1 MAQSSRQQQASPLD
15 LLHRASQRADNL
27 FAQHIGSTPLTPRQ
41 FAVLKAVSE
50 ADGLS
55 QTAIMTATG
64 IDRSTTAELVRRLVT
79 GGFLQRRRTRRDA
92 RLYAVRL
99 TARGRQILTVGEP
112 AARATDAGL
121 LSVLPPGQRSA
132 FLAALAAMAA
142 SPPGP
147 APAKPPPGGTKPR
160 GRRPHP

>member
-1 MAQSSRQQQASPLD
+1 MPQGTKQQASPLD

-27 FAQHIGSTPLTPRQ
+27 FAQHVTSAQLTPRQ

-79 GGFLQRRRTRRDA
+79 NGLLQRRRTRRDA

-99 TARGRQILTVGEP
+99 TARGRQAIAVGAP
-112 AARATDAGL
+112 AARATDDAL
-121 LSVLPPGQRSA
+121 LSSIATPQRAA
-132 FLAALAAMAA
+132 FLDALLLMAT
-142 SPPGP
+142 GP
-147 APAKPPPGGTKPR
+147 STPPPTKVASRIRKFARRR
-160 GRRPHP
+160 G

>member
-1 MAQSSRQQQASPLD
+1 MGQSNNKQQGSPLH

-27 FAQHIGSTPLTPRQ
+27 FANHVGNAQLTPRQ

-55 QTAIMTATG
+55 QTAIMAATG

-79 GGFLQRRRTRRDA
+79 NGQLQRRRTRRDA

-99 TARGRQILTVGEP
+99 TAKGRQTLSVGEP
-112 AARATDAGL
+112 AARAADETL
-121 LSVLPPGQRSA
+121 LTSIASQQRPT
-132 FLAALAAMAA
+132 FLEALALMAVDQSGRA
-142 SPPGP
+142 SD
-147 APAKPPPGGTKPR
+147 KQETRPR
-160 GRRPHP
+160 KGRRLQ

>member
-1 MAQSSRQQQASPLD
+1 

-27 FAQHIGSTPLTPRQ
+27 FAHRVGDAQLTPRQ

-55 QTAIMTATG
+55 QTSIMTATG

-79 GGFLQRRRTRRDA
+79 NGLLQRRRTRRDA

-99 TARGRQILTVGEP
+99 TAKGRQAFAAGQP
-112 AARATDAGL
+112 AARAADEAL
-121 LSVLPPGQRSA
+121 LSSVAPQHRAA
-132 FLAALAAMAA
+132 FLEALALMAA
-142 SPPGP
+142 DQAGGER
-147 APAKPPPGGTKPR
+147 AKQETSTRKK
-160 GRRPHP
+160 RRRRD

>member
-1 MAQSSRQQQASPLD
+1 MRKGSSKLQASPLD

-27 FAQHIGSTPLTPRQ
+27 FAQRIGGTQLTPRQ

-79 GGFLQRRRTRRDA
+79 NGLLQRRRTRRDA
-92 RLYAVRL
+92 RLYSVRL
-99 TARGRQILTVGEP
+99 TAKGRQATSAGTP
-112 AARATDAGL
+112 AARATDEAL
-121 LSVLPPGQRSA
+121 LSSLAPQQRSA
-132 FLAALAAMAA
+132 FLEALVLVAAGEPVT
-142 SPPGP
+142 PPSAKTP
-147 APAKPPPGGTKPR
+147 AR
-160 GRRPHP
+160 NRRFARRR